1 MARVWAGGPCLRVKF
16 ARLFCFFAS
25 TNHLRAPGPS
35 GWISGKRAFALG
47 LAAAQVTQP
56 HAPGNIGHFQHVN
69 APMRP
74 SLVLFLIALA
84 SWIALGQDTPATPS
98 SAPAVSATRSAPTLS
113 AEQIRELIR
122 QVAEKDMEN
131 DKKQRDYTYIERE
144 EEHRLD
150 GKGQVKSTETRTS
163 EVMMLYGDQI
173 ERLIAK
179 NDKPLSA
186 KDAAKE
192 DERIQKLT
200 DKRKN
205 ETAEQRAKRLKQEEK
220 DREEAR
226 QFVGEI
232 ADAYNF
238 HLAAMEEIEGR
249 ETYVINAEPRP
260 GFEPHG
266 KGAKFLPKFR
276 FRVWIDKAESEW
288 VKLDAEAIDTVSVG
302 LFLARVHKGSRIV
315 IEQTRVNDEVWLPRH
330 MEVKVDVRLAL
341 VKNFNV
347 AEDVAYRDYKKFRS
361 DTRLVP
367 LGEVQQQP

>member
-1 MARVWAGGPCLRVKF
+1 MKLSRVL
-16 ARLFCFFAS
+16 
-25 TNHLRAPGPS
+25 
-35 GWISGKRAFALG
+35 
-47 LAAAQVTQP
+47 
-56 HAPGNIGHFQHVN
+56 
-69 APMRP
+69 
-74 SLVLFLIALA
+74 LVIPLA
-84 SWIALGQDTPATPS
+84 SWIALGQDAPAPPS
-98 SAPAVSATRSAPTLS
+98 SVPTASVTESASTLS
-113 AEQIRELIR
+113 ADQIRELIR

-150 GKGQVKSTETRTS
+150 GKGQVKSTDVRTS

-205 ETAEQRAKRLKQEEK
+205 ETEEQRAKRLKQEEK

-226 QFVGEI
+226 KFVAEI

-238 HLAAMEEIEGR
+238 RLAAMEQLEGR
-249 ETYVINAEPRP
+249 EMYVIDAEPRP
-260 GFEPHG
+260 GFKPHG
-266 KGAKFLPKFR
+266 EGAKFLPKFR
-276 FRVWIDKAESEW
+276 FRVWIDKAEGQW
-288 VKLDAEAIDTVSVG
+288 VKLDAQAIDTVSVG

-330 MEVKVDVRLAL
+330 MAVNVDVRLAL
-341 VKNFNV
+341 VKNFNI
-347 AEDVAYRDYKKFRS
+347 AQDVTYRDYKKFRS
-361 DTRLVP
+361 NTRMVP

>member
-1 MARVWAGGPCLRVKF
+1 VWQL
-16 ARLFCFFAS
+16 S
-25 TNHLRAPGPS
+25 EH
-35 GWISGKRAFALG
+35 
-47 LAAAQVTQP
+47 QP
-56 HAPGNIGHFQHVN
+56 A
-69 APMRP
+69 
-74 SLVLFLIALA
+74 
-84 SWIALGQDTPATPS
+84 WIALGQDAPAPPS
-98 SAPAVSATRSAPTLS
+98 SVPAVSATGSAPTLS
-113 AEQIRELIR
+113 ADQIRELIR

-150 GKGQVKSTETRTS
+150 GKGQVKSTEIRTS

-226 QFVGEI
+226 QFVSEI
-232 ADAYNF
+232 AAAFNF
-238 HLAAMEEIEGR
+238 RLAAMEELEGR
-249 ETYVINAEPRP
+249 ETYVIDAEPRP
-260 GFEPHG
+260 GYEPHG

-276 FRVWIDKAESEW
+276 FRVWIDKAEGQW

-330 MEVKVDVRLAL
+330 MEVKVDVRVA
-341 VKNFNV
+341 VMKDFNI
-347 AEDVAYRDYKKFRS
+347 AEDVTYRDYKKFRS
-361 DTRLVP
+361 DARVVP
-367 LGEVQQQP
+367 LGEVQQR